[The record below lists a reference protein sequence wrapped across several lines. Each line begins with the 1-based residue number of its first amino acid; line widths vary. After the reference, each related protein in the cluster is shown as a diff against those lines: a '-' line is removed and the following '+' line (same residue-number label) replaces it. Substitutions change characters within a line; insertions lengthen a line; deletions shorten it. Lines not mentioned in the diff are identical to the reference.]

1 MGKILISWNKKRS
14 NPRNVEEYPL
24 KTPKSRASMKR
35 LKHPPDIFKE
45 AISCLLP
52 KYHMTFIAVI
62 FITMFVNVLYVK
74 FF

>member
-14 NPRNVEEYPL
+14 NPGNAEEHPL
-24 KTPKSRASMKR
+24 KTSKSRASMKR
-35 LKHPPDIFKE
+35 LKHLPDIPKE
-45 AISCLLP
+45 LISCLLP

-62 FITMFVNVLYVK
+62 FVTIFVNVLYVK